1 MEELKMKKRKMIKK
15 VVSVLLVSMLV
26 LACLTGCETESVSG
40 TEEKET
46 IDEGLRKELA
56 DGMAKLEAKNRY
68 IINNQ
73 LSAPDGSSSFV
84 EVIKDGDSCTE
95 YLVEDTEKQDDTEEK
110 NKDAL
115 TPKDYQYT
123 LQDWCCLDNSAYIYV
138 DGKWYKYPNGYGEFL
153 QGRKSMYANILIPA
167 LTSLKKLDK
176 KESADIGDGT
186 EEFTIYVG
194 TCHADTVKDI
204 LGISTKVVYDK
215 LVEQYENDEKYK
227 NEVHLAR
234 LYLAD
239 LAKTLTTSDATLEF
253 ALDKDGVLRELNM
266 TVSGLGTKL
275 KYFRAVSLNAEYNDV
290 EKPKELSSDI
300 PSIIETLTESAEFAK
315 DYDNYDDMVMAY
327 QDKVSTENTENNT
340 AEGIEDLVDD
350 SKVQETE
357 KPTKTKKPK
366 ATKEPESADE

>member
-1 MEELKMKKRKMIKK
+1 MKKRKMIKK
-15 VVSVLLVSMLV
+15 VVSVLLVSMLA

-40 TEEKET
+40 TEEKEI

-84 EVIKDGDSCTE
+84 EVVKDGDSCTE
-95 YLVEDTEKQDDTEEK
+95 YLVEDVEEQDDTKEK
-110 NKDAL
+110 NKDSVN
-115 TPKDYQYT
+115 PKDYQYT
-123 LQDWCCLDNSAYIYV
+123 LQDWCCLDNSSYIYV
-138 DGKWYKYPNGYGEFL
+138 DGKWYKHPDGYGEFL

-186 EEFTIYVG
+186 EEFTIYIG
-194 TCHADTVKDI
+194 TCPADVVKDI

-215 LVEQYENDEKYK
+215 LVEQYKNDEKYK
-227 NEVHLAR
+227 NEVHLAQ
-234 LYLAD
+234 LYLDD
-239 LAKTLTTSDATLEF
+239 LEKTLTTSDATLEF

-300 PSIIETLTESAEFAK
+300 PSIIETLTESADFAK

-327 QDKVSTENTENNT
+327 QEKMSTESTEATNNSITEDTENSNDT
-340 AEGIEDLVDD
+340 DEAEE
-350 SKVQETE
+350 
-357 KPTKTKKPK
+357 TKKPK
-366 ATKEPESADE
+366 RTKEPKATEEPENTNE